1 MIGKGSEQMVMTD
14 KQMFDPSRAH
24 PAHLAHLPATILPIS
39 LMVLVALMAVAAGG
53 CTPKVRP
60 AGPPLRPP
68 IQEQEQQQATI
79 QRTDCDRV
87 TVGDDKPAFRYEER
101 SIEEARNLANQ
112 GFATLRAAETRGVP
126 RRERE
131 RMITNA
137 VEDLITALLADPY
150 NVHATYNL
158 AAAYARIGRPQCS
171 VNLLS
176 RLVALRRLPS
186 QTAKV
191 EAKLDR
197 LLGRKKFNGRL
208 DPDFEKLRDDR
219 RFRNVVKE
227 LQR

>member
-1 MIGKGSEQMVMTD
+1 MTTNNMLIFNPFFTL
-14 KQMFDPSRAH
+14 KESPVV
-24 PAHLAHLPATILPIS
+24 ILPMMFTIS
-39 LMVLVALMAVAAGG
+39 MVLTTVLLTG
-53 CTPKVRP
+53 CTPKARP
-60 AGPPLRPP
+60 VGPPLRPP
-68 IQEQEQQQATI
+68 VQEEKQTQNTVS
-79 QRTDCDRV
+79 RTDCDRV

-101 SIEEARNLANQ
+101 SIEEAQNLANQ

-137 VEDLITALLADPY
+137 VEDFITALLADPY

-191 EAKLDR
+191 EVKLDR

-219 RFRNVVKE
+219 RFRNVVKD
-227 LQR
+227 LQQ